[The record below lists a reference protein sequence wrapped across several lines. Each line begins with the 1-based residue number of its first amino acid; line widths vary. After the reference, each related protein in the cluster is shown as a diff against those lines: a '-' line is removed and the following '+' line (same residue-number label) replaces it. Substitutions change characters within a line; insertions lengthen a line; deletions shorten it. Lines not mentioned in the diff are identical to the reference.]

1 MNGKAKANLSG
12 FSFFVYS
19 FSLWRC
25 NGKQTKICE
34 NDFCQ
39 ARRRTKV
46 GFRPARTT
54 TRMAGIRPQRLSAL
68 SLHLHSSKKKR
79 KNGPA
84 EGSEMKKQSCGRWEA
99 IAEKQMTNPRMAS
112 TLHRRAAN
120 RRPYGLGFDIRAFLW
135 PSERKS

>member
-1 MNGKAKANLSG
+1 MENRQRFARMI
-12 FSFFVYS
+12 FVRQGGGRRWA
-19 FSLWRC
+19 F
-25 NGKQTKICE
+25 
-34 NDFCQ
+34 
-39 ARRRTKV
+39 ARRGQQR
-46 GFRPARTT
+46 G
-54 TRMAGIRPQRLSAL
+54 MAGIRPQRLSAL

-79 KNGPA
+79 KNRPA
-84 EGSEMKKQSCGRWEA
+84 GGSEMKKQSCSRWEA